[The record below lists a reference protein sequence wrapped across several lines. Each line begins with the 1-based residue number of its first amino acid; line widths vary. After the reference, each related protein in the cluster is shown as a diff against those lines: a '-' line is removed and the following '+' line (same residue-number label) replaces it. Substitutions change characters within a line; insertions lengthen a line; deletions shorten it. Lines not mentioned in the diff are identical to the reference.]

1 MNINKLENI
10 SDLELVKS
18 YKQARQ
24 TFVKAIE
31 GSEEETKAEKLF
43 DMYFKEIDERNIDLR
58 DYTKTK

>member
-1 MNINKLENI
+1 MNINSLENI
-10 SDLELVKS
+10 SDLELVQA

-31 GSEEETKAEKLF
+31 GSAEEIKSEKMF
-43 DMYFKEIDERNIDLR
+43 DMYFKEIDKRKIDLR

>member
-1 MNINKLENI
+1 MDINNLESI

-24 TFVKAIE
+24 TFVRSIE
-31 GSEEETKAEKLF
+31 DSEEEKKAEELF
-43 DMYFKEIDERNIDLR
+43 DRYFKEIDERNIDLR